1 MADLSAWYGTA
12 IRDGALTPIESLTV
26 HAESQALRYG
36 LSVFEGLRGYVPADG
51 KGLAVP
57 FAVEAHLARLVDS
70 LTLAELPSVDPAE
83 LASWIDA
90 LVEAVAPRADCYL
103 RVAVSAAG
111 LGGLGDTPRLETT
124 LTLKPM
130 GRKRWLAEDAAMAL
144 TVGPRKGAGELLS
157 HQCKCIAHYAGARR
171 ALLRAKAGGFDSVL
185 LRAADGRLAEA
196 PTANLF
202 VVRGDELVTPP
213 LDSGVLAGITR
224 RLLLDLA
231 PSIGLR
237 PREADLWPADLAEA
251 DEVFLCGTGLEIGA
265 VRQVDDLRFAAP
277 GTATKAVIEA
287 YFATVRR

>member
-1 MADLSAWYGTA
+1 
-12 IRDGALTPIESLTV
+12 
-26 HAESQALRYG
+26 
-36 LSVFEGLRGYVPADG
+36 VFEGLRGYVPADG
-51 KGLAVP
+51 NGPAVP

-70 LTLAELPSVDPAE
+70 LE
-83 LASWIDA
+83 LASLPAIEPAEVAGWVGA
-90 LVEAVAPRADCYL
+90 LFETVEPRADCYL
-103 RVAVSAAG
+103 RIAVSAAG
-111 LGGLGDTPRLETT
+111 LGGLGDTPLLETT

-130 GRKRWLAEDAAMAL
+130 GRKRWLTDGTSMAL

-202 VVRGDELVTPP
+202 VVRGEELVTPP

-231 PSIGLR
+231 PSLGLR
-237 PREADLWPADLAEA
+237 PREADLWPADLDGA
-251 DEVFLCGTGLEIGA
+251 DEVFLCGTGLEIAA
-265 VRQVDDLRFAAP
+265 VGQVDALRFTAP
-277 GTATKAVIEA
+277 GTVTKALTEA